1 VAHRQEKDVFHVK
14 NSEEPRMVALDKE
27 QLCDM
32 EAALL
37 IEGAFYTLP
46 CAKHHN
52 GFAVCAN
59 QFFVFQ
65 LF

>member
-1 VAHRQEKDVFHVK
+1 
-14 NSEEPRMVALDKE
+14 MVALDKE

>member
-1 VAHRQEKDVFHVK
+1 
-14 NSEEPRMVALDKE
+14 MVALDKE
-27 QLCDM
+27 QLSMISCDM

-52 GFAVCAN
+52 GFAVCAD
-59 QFFVFQ
+59 QLFVFQ
-65 LF
+65 FF

>member
-1 VAHRQEKDVFHVK
+1 
-14 NSEEPRMVALDKE
+14 MVVLDEE
-27 QLCDM
+27 QLSMTSGDGGDCAPDRRCFQ
-32 EAALL
+32 A
-37 IEGAFYTLP
+37 LP

-52 GFAVCAN
+52 GFAMCAN